1 MNFNKIG
8 IILGREYSVRVKK
21 RSFILTTIL
30 TPVLLAALFIVPTV
44 LMFVGGKD
52 TEKVM
57 VQDSS
62 GIVVPYLESSS
73 TIEYVVAPE
82 GTTLEQL
89 KVDFNNLDVYALV
102 GISELDSANNVQ
114 VVAYSAEP
122 LNVDIKSDISRKVN
136 KAVESMKLSLYNI
149 SDLDRILAEVKS
161 DVQITTL
168 TLTDEG
174 EKEESAEIYMALSYV
189 MSLLI
194 YMFIFMFG
202 NMVMRGVI
210 EEKSGRIVEVIVSS
224 VKSVEL
230 MIGKILGIALVA
242 LTQFFIWVVLTL
254 VLISVAGFLMG
265 GDIVG
270 TMESTDVA
278 GMGSILKGISEVRF
292 GYVISCFIIYFVL
305 GYLLYA
311 GMFAAVGAAVDN
323 EADTGQLSIPITVP
337 LILGL
342 FLMIPTFQNPTGQL
356 AFWSSIIPFTS
367 PMVMMAR
374 IPFGVVPFWELALS
388 IILLLATALLMAVI
402 SAKIY
407 KVGILTYGK
416 KASFKD
422 LWKWVKTKN

>member
-174 EKEESAEIYMALSYV
+174 EKEESAEIYMALSYI

-242 LTQFFIWVVLTL
+242 LTQFLIWVVLTL
-254 VLISVAGFLMG
+254 VLVMVAGFLMG

-270 TMESTDVA
+270 TMEATDVA
-278 GMGSILKGISEVRF
+278 GMGSILKGILEVRF
-292 GYVISCFIIYFVL
+292 GYILSCFLIYFVL

-323 EADTGQLSIPITVP
+323 EADTTQLSMPVTIP

-388 IILLLATALLMAVI
+388 ILLLFATFLLMAVI

>member
-1 MNFNKIG
+1 MNFNKIA

-21 RSFILTTIL
+21 KSFILTTIL

-44 LMFVGGKD
+44 LMVVGGKD

-57 VQDSS
+57 VQDNS
-62 GIVVPYLESSS
+62 GIVAPYLESSS
-73 TIEYVVAPE
+73 TAEYIIAPE
-82 GTTLEQL
+82 GSSLEQL
-89 KVDFNNLDVYALV
+89 KADFNNLDVYALV

-149 SDLDRILAEVKS
+149 SDLDRILAEVRS

-168 TLTDEG
+168 TLTEEG

-265 GDIVG
+265 GDLVG
-270 TMESTDVA
+270 TMESAEVA

-422 LWKWVKTKN
+422 LWKWIKTKN

>member
-21 RSFILTTIL
+21 KSFILTTIL
-30 TPVLLAALFIVPTV
+30 TPVLMAALFIVPTV
-44 LMFVGGKD
+44 LMVVGGKD

-57 VQDSS
+57 VQDGS

-73 TIEYVVAPE
+73 TVEYVVAPE
-82 GTTLEQL
+82 GSTLEQL
-89 KVDFNNLDVYALV
+89 KADFNYLDVYALV

-174 EKEESAEIYMALSYV
+174 EKEESAEIYMALSYI
-189 MSLLI
+189 MSFLI

-230 MIGKILGIALVA
+230 MIGKIVGVALVA
-242 LTQFFIWVVLTL
+242 LTQFLIWVVLTL
-254 VLISVAGFLMG
+254 VLVVVAGSFMG

-270 TMESTDVA
+270 TMESADVA
-278 GMGSILKGISEVRF
+278 GMGSILKGISEIRF
-292 GYVISCFIIYFVL
+292 GYVLTCFLIYFLL

-323 EADTGQLSIPITVP
+323 EADTGQLSMPITIP
-337 LILGL
+337 LIIGL

-374 IPFGVVPFWELALS
+374 VPFGVVPFWELALS
-388 IILLLATALLMAVI
+388 IILLFATFLLMAVI

-422 LWKWVKTKN
+422 LWKWIKVKN

>member
-1 MNFNKIG
+1 MNFNKIA

-21 RSFILTTIL
+21 KSFILTTIL
-30 TPVLLAALFIVPTV
+30 TPILMAALFIVPTV
-44 LMFVGGKD
+44 LMVVGGKD

-57 VQDSS
+57 VQDNS
-62 GIVVPYLESSS
+62 GIVAPYLESSS
-73 TIEYVVAPE
+73 TAEYIIAPE
-82 GTTLEQL
+82 GSSLEQL
-89 KVDFNNLDVYALV
+89 KADFNNLDVYALV
-102 GISELDSANNVQ
+102 GISELDSSNNVQ
-114 VVAYSAEP
+114 AVAYSAEP
-122 LNVDIKSDISRKVN
+122 LNVDIKSDISSKVN
-136 KAVESMKLSLYNI
+136 KAVETMKLSLYNI
-149 SDLDRILAEVKS
+149 TDLDRILEEVRS

-168 TLTDEG
+168 TLTEKG
-174 EKEESAEIYMALSYV
+174 EKEESTEIYMALSYI
-189 MSLLI
+189 MSFLI

-230 MIGKILGIALVA
+230 MIGKILGVALVA
-242 LTQFFIWVVLTL
+242 LTQFLIWVVLTL
-254 VLISVAGFLMG
+254 VLVVAAGFLLG
-265 GDIVG
+265 GDLVG
-270 TMESTDVA
+270 TMESAEVA

-292 GYVISCFIIYFVL
+292 GYVITCFLIYFVL

-388 IILLLATALLMAVI
+388 ILLLLATFLLMAVI

-422 LWKWVKTKN
+422 LWKWIKTKN

>member
-44 LMFVGGKD
+44 LMVVGGKD

-57 VQDSS
+57 IQDGS
-62 GIVVPYLESSS
+62 GIVAPYLESSS
-73 TIEYVVAPE
+73 TVEYVVAPV
-82 GTTLEQL
+82 GSTLEQL
-89 KVDFNNLDVYALV
+89 KEDFNNLDVYALV
-102 GISELDSANNVQ
+102 GISELDSGNNVQ

-136 KAVESMKLSLYNI
+136 KAVEAMKLSLYNI
-149 SDLDRILAEVKS
+149 TDLDRILAEVKS

-174 EKEESAEIYMALSYV
+174 EKEESAEIYMALSYI

-242 LTQFFIWVVLTL
+242 LTQFLIWVVLTL
-254 VLISVAGFLMG
+254 VLVTEAGFLMG

-270 TMESTDVA
+270 TMESADVA
-278 GMGSILKGISEVRF
+278 GMGSILKGISEIRF
-292 GYVISCFIIYFVL
+292 GYVLICFLIYFVL

-323 EADTGQLSIPITVP
+323 EADTSQLSMPVTIP

-356 AFWSSIIPFTS
+356 AFWASIVPFTS

-388 IILLLATALLMAVI
+388 ILLLFATFIFMAVI

-422 LWKWVKTKN
+422 LWKWIKTKN

>member
-8 IILGREYSVRVKK
+8 IILGREFSVRVKK
-21 RSFILTTIL
+21 KSFILTTIL
-30 TPVLLAALFIVPTV
+30 TPILMAALFIVPTV
-44 LMFVGGKD
+44 LMVVGGKD

-57 VQDSS
+57 VQDNS
-62 GIVVPYLESSS
+62 GIVAPYLESSS
-73 TIEYVVAPE
+73 TAEYIIAPE
-82 GTTLEQL
+82 GSTLEQL
-89 KVDFNNLDVYALV
+89 KADFNNLDVYALV
-102 GISELDSANNVQ
+102 GISELDSSNNVQ
-114 VVAYSAEP
+114 AVAYSAEP

-136 KAVESMKLSLYNI
+136 KAVETMKLSLYNI
-149 SDLDRILAEVKS
+149 TDLDRILEEVRS

-168 TLTDEG
+168 TLTEKG
-174 EKEESAEIYMALSYV
+174 EKEESTEIYMALSYI
-189 MSLLI
+189 MSFLI

-230 MIGKILGIALVA
+230 MIGKILGVALVA
-242 LTQFFIWVVLTL
+242 ITQFLIWVVLTL
-254 VLISVAGFLMG
+254 ILVMVAGFLLG
-265 GDIVG
+265 GDLVG
-270 TMESTDVA
+270 TMESAEVA

-292 GYVISCFIIYFVL
+292 GYVITCFLIYFVL

-422 LWKWVKTKN
+422 LWKWIKTKN

>member
-1 MNFNKIG
+1 MNFNKIA

-21 RSFILTTIL
+21 KSFILTTIL
-30 TPVLLAALFIVPTV
+30 TPILMAALFIVPTV
-44 LMFVGGKD
+44 LMVVGGKD

-57 VQDSS
+57 VQDNS
-62 GIVVPYLESSS
+62 GIVAPYLESS
-73 TIEYVVAPE
+73 TTAEYIIAPE
-82 GTTLEQL
+82 GSSLEQL
-89 KVDFNNLDVYALV
+89 KADFNNLDVYALV
-102 GISELDSANNVQ
+102 GISELDSSNNVQ
-114 VVAYSAEP
+114 AVAYSAEP
-122 LNVDIKSDISRKVN
+122 LNVDIKSDISSKVN
-136 KAVESMKLSLYNI
+136 KAVETMKLSLYNI
-149 SDLDRILAEVKS
+149 TDLDHILEEVKS

-168 TLTDEG
+168 TLTDKG
-174 EKEESAEIYMALSYV
+174 EKEESTEIYMALSYI
-189 MSLLI
+189 MSFLI

-210 EEKSGRIVEVIVSS
+210 EEKSGRIVEVIISS

-242 LTQFFIWVVLTL
+242 LTQFLIWVVLTL
-254 VLISVAGFLMG
+254 VLVAVAGIFMG
-265 GDIVG
+265 GDIISTV
-270 TMESTDVA
+270 ESADMA
-278 GMGSILKGISEVRF
+278 GMGSILSGISEVRF
-292 GYVISCFIIYFVL
+292 GYVITCFVIYFLL

-422 LWKWVKTKN
+422 LLKWIKVKN

>member
-8 IILGREYSVRVKK
+8 IILGREFSVRVKK
-21 RSFILTTIL
+21 KSFILTTIL
-30 TPVLLAALFIVPTV
+30 TPILMAALFIVPTV
-44 LMFVGGKD
+44 LMVVGGKD

-57 VQDSS
+57 VQDNS
-62 GIVVPYLESSS
+62 GIVAPYLESSS
-73 TIEYVVAPE
+73 TAEYIIAPE
-82 GTTLEQL
+82 GSTLEQL
-89 KVDFNNLDVYALV
+89 KADFNNLDVYALV
-102 GISELDSANNVQ
+102 GISELDSSNNVQ
-114 VVAYSAEP
+114 AVAYSAEP

-136 KAVESMKLSLYNI
+136 KAVETMKLSLYNI
-149 SDLDRILAEVKS
+149 TDLDRILEEVRS

-168 TLTDEG
+168 TLTEKG
-174 EKEESAEIYMALSYV
+174 EKEESTEIYMALSYI
-189 MSLLI
+189 MSFLI

-230 MIGKILGIALVA
+230 MIGKILGVALVA
-242 LTQFFIWVVLTL
+242 ITQFVIWVVLTL
-254 VLISVAGFLMG
+254 ILVMVAGFLLG
-265 GDIVG
+265 GDLVG
-270 TMESTDVA
+270 TMESAEVA

-292 GYVISCFIIYFVL
+292 GYVITCFLIYFVL

-422 LWKWVKTKN
+422 LWKWIKTKN

>member
-1 MNFNKIG
+1 
-8 IILGREYSVRVKK
+8 
-21 RSFILTTIL
+21 
-30 TPVLLAALFIVPTV
+30 
-44 LMFVGGKD
+44 MFVGGKD

-174 EKEESAEIYMALSYV
+174 EKEESAEIYMALSYI

-242 LTQFFIWVVLTL
+242 LTQFLIWVVLTL
-254 VLISVAGFLMG
+254 VLVMVAGFLMG

-270 TMESTDVA
+270 TMEATDVA
-278 GMGSILKGISEVRF
+278 GMGSILKGILEVRF
-292 GYVISCFIIYFVL
+292 GYILSCFLIYFVL

-323 EADTGQLSIPITVP
+323 EADTTQLSMPVTIP

-388 IILLLATALLMAVI
+388 ILLLFATFLLMAVI

>member
-8 IILGREYSVRVKK
+8 IILGREFSVRVKK
-21 RSFILTTIL
+21 KSFILTTIL
-30 TPVLLAALFIVPTV
+30 TPILMAALFIVPTV
-44 LMFVGGKD
+44 LMVVGGKD

-57 VQDSS
+57 VQDNS
-62 GIVVPYLESSS
+62 GIVAPYLESSS
-73 TIEYVVAPE
+73 TAEYIIAPE
-82 GTTLEQL
+82 GSTLEQL
-89 KVDFNNLDVYALV
+89 KADFNNLGVYALV
-102 GISELDSANNVQ
+102 GISELDSSNNVQ
-114 VVAYSAEP
+114 AVAYSAEP

-136 KAVESMKLSLYNI
+136 KAVETMKLSLYNI
-149 SDLDRILAEVKS
+149 TDLDRILEEVRS

-168 TLTDEG
+168 TLTEKG
-174 EKEESAEIYMALSYV
+174 EKEESTEIYMALSYI
-189 MSLLI
+189 MSFLI

-230 MIGKILGIALVA
+230 MIGKILGVALVA
-242 LTQFFIWVVLTL
+242 ITQFLIWVVLTL
-254 VLISVAGFLMG
+254 ILVMVAGFLLG
-265 GDIVG
+265 GDLVG
-270 TMESTDVA
+270 TMESAEVA

-292 GYVISCFIIYFVL
+292 GYVITCFLIYFVL

-422 LWKWVKTKN
+422 LWKWIKTKN

>member
-1 MNFNKIG
+1 MNFNKIA

-194 YMFIFMFG
+194 YMFIFMWQYS
-202 NMVMRGVI
+202 NMFYI
-210 EEKSGRIVEVIVSS
+210 
-224 VKSVEL
+224 
-230 MIGKILGIALVA
+230 
-242 LTQFFIWVVLTL
+242 F
-254 VLISVAGFLMG
+254 
-265 GDIVG
+265 
-270 TMESTDVA
+270 
-278 GMGSILKGISEVRF
+278 
-292 GYVISCFIIYFVL
+292 
-305 GYLLYA
+305 
-311 GMFAAVGAAVDN
+311 
-323 EADTGQLSIPITVP
+323 
-337 LILGL
+337 
-342 FLMIPTFQNPTGQL
+342 
-356 AFWSSIIPFTS
+356 
-367 PMVMMAR
+367 
-374 IPFGVVPFWELALS
+374 
-388 IILLLATALLMAVI
+388 
-402 SAKIY
+402 
-407 KVGILTYGK
+407 
-416 KASFKD
+416 
-422 LWKWVKTKN
+422 

>member
-1 MNFNKIG
+1 MNFNKIA

-21 RSFILTTIL
+21 KSFILTTIL

-44 LMFVGGKD
+44 LMVVGGKD

-57 VQDSS
+57 VQDNS
-62 GIVVPYLESSS
+62 GIVAPYLESSS
-73 TIEYVVAPE
+73 TAEYIIAPE
-82 GTTLEQL
+82 GSSLEQL
-89 KVDFNNLDVYALV
+89 KADFNNLDVYALV

-149 SDLDRILAEVKS
+149 SDLDRILAEVRS

-168 TLTDEG
+168 TLTEEG

-270 TMESTDVA
+270 TMESAEVA

-422 LWKWVKTKN
+422 LWKWIKTKN

>member
-1 MNFNKIG
+1 MNLNKIG

-57 VQDSS
+57 VQDGS

-73 TIEYVVAPE
+73 TVEYVVAPE
-82 GTTLEQL
+82 GATLEQL
-89 KVDFNNLDVYALV
+89 KLDFNNLDVYALV
-102 GISELDSANNVQ
+102 GISELDSANNVK

-122 LNVDIKSDISRKVN
+122 LNVDIKSDISSKVN

-149 SDLDRILAEVKS
+149 SDLDRILAEVKT

-174 EKEESAEIYMALSYV
+174 EKEESAEIYMALSYI

-242 LTQFFIWVVLTL
+242 LTQFLIWVVLTL
-254 VLISVAGFLMG
+254 VLVAVAGFLMG

-270 TMESTDVA
+270 TMEASDVA

-292 GYVISCFIIYFVL
+292 GYILSCFLIYFVL

-323 EADTGQLSIPITVP
+323 EADTTQLSMPVTIP

-342 FLMIPTFQNPTGQL
+342 FLMLPTFQNPTGQL
-356 AFWSSIIPFTS
+356 AFWASIIPFTS

-388 IILLLATALLMAVI
+388 ILLLLATFLLMAVI

-422 LWKWVKTKN
+422 LWKWIKTKN

>member
-1 MNFNKIG
+1 MNLNKIG

-57 VQDSS
+57 VQDGS

-73 TIEYVVAPE
+73 TVEYVVAPE
-82 GTTLEQL
+82 GATLEQL
-89 KVDFNNLDVYALV
+89 KLDFNNLDVYALV
-102 GISELDSANNVQ
+102 GISELDSANNVK

-122 LNVDIKSDISRKVN
+122 LNVDIKSDISSKVN

-149 SDLDRILAEVKS
+149 SDLDRILAEVKT

-174 EKEESAEIYMALSYV
+174 EKEESAEIYMALSYI

-242 LTQFFIWVVLTL
+242 LTQFLIWVVLTL
-254 VLISVAGFLMG
+254 VLVAVAGFLMG

-270 TMESTDVA
+270 TMETADVA
-278 GMGSILKGISEVRF
+278 GMGSILKGISEIRF
-292 GYVISCFIIYFVL
+292 GYILTCFLIYFVL

-323 EADTGQLSIPITVP
+323 EADTTQLLMPVTIP

-342 FLMIPTFQNPTGQL
+342 FLMLPTFQNPTGQL
-356 AFWSSIIPFTS
+356 AFWASIIPFTS

-388 IILLLATALLMAVI
+388 ILLLLATFLLMAVI

-422 LWKWVKTKN
+422 LWKWIKTKN

>member
-1 MNFNKIG
+1 MNLNKIG

-30 TPVLLAALFIVPTV
+30 TPILLAALFIVPTV
-44 LMFVGGKD
+44 LVFVGGKD

-57 VQDSS
+57 VQDGS
-62 GIVVPYLESSS
+62 GIVIPYLESSS
-73 TIEYVVAPE
+73 TVEYVVAPE
-82 GTTLEQL
+82 GATLEQL
-89 KVDFNNLDVYALV
+89 KLDFNNLDVYALV
-102 GISELDSANNVQ
+102 GISELDSANNVK

-122 LNVDIKSDISRKVN
+122 LNVDIKSDISSKVN

-174 EKEESAEIYMALSYV
+174 EKEESAEIYMALSYI

-242 LTQFFIWVVLTL
+242 LTQFLIWVVLTL
-254 VLISVAGFLMG
+254 VLVAVAGFMMG

-270 TMESTDVA
+270 TMEASDVA

-292 GYVISCFIIYFVL
+292 GYILTCFLIYFVL

-323 EADTGQLSIPITVP
+323 EADTTQLLMPVTIP

-342 FLMIPTFQNPTGQL
+342 FLMLPTFQNPTGQL
-356 AFWSSIIPFTS
+356 AFWASIIPFTS

-388 IILLLATALLMAVI
+388 ILLLLATFLLMAVI

-422 LWKWVKTKN
+422 LWKWIKTKN

>member
-1 MNFNKIG
+1 MNFNKIA

-21 RSFILTTIL
+21 KSFILTTIL
-30 TPVLLAALFIVPTV
+30 TPVLLAALFIIPTV

-57 VQDSS
+57 VQDGS

-73 TIEYVVAPE
+73 TVEYVVAPE
-82 GTTLEQL
+82 GSTLEQL
-89 KVDFNNLDVYALV
+89 KGDFNNLDVYALV

-149 SDLDRILAEVKS
+149 SDLDRILAEVRS

-292 GYVISCFIIYFVL
+292 GYILSCFLIYFVL

-323 EADTGQLSIPITVP
+323 EADTGQLSLPITIP
-337 LILGL
+337 LIIGL

-388 IILLLATALLMAVI
+388 IILLFATFLLMAVI

-422 LWKWVKTKN
+422 LWKWIKTKN

>member
-1 MNFNKIG
+1 MNFNKIA

-21 RSFILTTIL
+21 KSFILTTIL
-30 TPVLLAALFIVPTV
+30 TPILMAALFIVPTV
-44 LMFVGGKD
+44 LMVVGGKD

-57 VQDSS
+57 VQDNS
-62 GIVVPYLESSS
+62 GIVAPYLESSS
-73 TIEYVVAPE
+73 TAEYIIAPE
-82 GTTLEQL
+82 GSSLEQL
-89 KVDFNNLDVYALV
+89 KADFNNLDVYALV
-102 GISELDSANNVQ
+102 GISELDSSNNVQ
-114 VVAYSAEP
+114 AVAYSAEP
-122 LNVDIKSDISRKVN
+122 LNVDIKSDISSKVN
-136 KAVESMKLSLYNI
+136 KAVETMKLSLYNI
-149 SDLDRILAEVKS
+149 TDLDRILEEVRS

-168 TLTDEG
+168 TLTEKG
-174 EKEESAEIYMALSYV
+174 EKEESTEIYMALSYI
-189 MSLLI
+189 MSFLI

-230 MIGKILGIALVA
+230 MIGKILGVALVA
-242 LTQFFIWVVLTL
+242 LTQFLIWVVLTL
-254 VLISVAGFLMG
+254 VLVVAAGFLLG
-265 GDIVG
+265 GDLVG
-270 TMESTDVA
+270 TMESAEVA

-292 GYVISCFIIYFVL
+292 GYVITCFLIYFVL

-422 LWKWVKTKN
+422 LWKWIKTKN

>member
-1 MNFNKIG
+1 MNFNKIA

-21 RSFILTTIL
+21 KSFILTTIL

-44 LMFVGGKD
+44 LMVVGGKD

-57 VQDSS
+57 VQDNS
-62 GIVVPYLESSS
+62 GIVAPYLESSS
-73 TIEYVVAPE
+73 TAEYIIAPE
-82 GTTLEQL
+82 GSSLEQL
-89 KVDFNNLDVYALV
+89 KADFNNLDVYALV

-149 SDLDRILAEVKS
+149 SDLNRILAEVRS

-265 GDIVG
+265 GDLVG
-270 TMESTDVA
+270 TMESAEVA

-422 LWKWVKTKN
+422 LWKWIKTKN

>member
-1 MNFNKIG
+1 
-8 IILGREYSVRVKK
+8 
-21 RSFILTTIL
+21 
-30 TPVLLAALFIVPTV
+30 
-44 LMFVGGKD
+44 
-52 TEKVM
+52 
-57 VQDSS
+57 
-62 GIVVPYLESSS
+62 
-73 TIEYVVAPE
+73 
-82 GTTLEQL
+82 
-89 KVDFNNLDVYALV
+89 
-102 GISELDSANNVQ
+102 
-114 VVAYSAEP
+114 
-122 LNVDIKSDISRKVN
+122 
-136 KAVESMKLSLYNI
+136 MKLSLYNI
-149 SDLDRILAEVKS
+149 TDLDRILAEVKS

-174 EKEESAEIYMALSYV
+174 EKEESAEIYMALSYI

-242 LTQFFIWVVLTL
+242 LTQFLIWVVLTL
-254 VLISVAGFLMG
+254 VLVTVAGFLMG

-270 TMESTDVA
+270 TMESADVA
-278 GMGSILKGISEVRF
+278 GMGSILKGISEIRF
-292 GYVISCFIIYFVL
+292 GYVLICFLIYFVL

-323 EADTGQLSIPITVP
+323 EADTSQLSMPVTIP

-356 AFWSSIIPFTS
+356 AFWASIVPFTS

-388 IILLLATALLMAVI
+388 ILLLFATFIFMAVI

-422 LWKWVKTKN
+422 LWKWIKTKN

>member
-1 MNFNKIG
+1 
-8 IILGREYSVRVKK
+8 
-21 RSFILTTIL
+21 
-30 TPVLLAALFIVPTV
+30 
-44 LMFVGGKD
+44 
-52 TEKVM
+52 
-57 VQDSS
+57 
-62 GIVVPYLESSS
+62 
-73 TIEYVVAPE
+73 
-82 GTTLEQL
+82 
-89 KVDFNNLDVYALV
+89 
-102 GISELDSANNVQ
+102 
-114 VVAYSAEP
+114 
-122 LNVDIKSDISRKVN
+122 
-136 KAVESMKLSLYNI
+136 
-149 SDLDRILAEVKS
+149 
-161 DVQITTL
+161 
-168 TLTDEG
+168 
-174 EKEESAEIYMALSYV
+174 MALSYI

-242 LTQFFIWVVLTL
+242 LTQFLIWVVLTL
-254 VLISVAGFLMG
+254 VLVAVAGFLMG

-270 TMESTDVA
+270 TMETADVA
-278 GMGSILKGISEVRF
+278 GMGSILKGISEIRF
-292 GYVISCFIIYFVL
+292 GYILTCFLIYFVL

-323 EADTGQLSIPITVP
+323 EADTGQLSMPVTIP
-337 LILGL
+337 LIIGL
-342 FLMIPTFQNPTGQL
+342 FLMLPTFQNPTGQL
-356 AFWSSIIPFTS
+356 AFWASIIPFTS

-388 IILLLATALLMAVI
+388 ILLLLATFLLMAVI

-422 LWKWVKTKN
+422 LWKWIKTKN

>member
-21 RSFILTTIL
+21 KSFILTTIL
-30 TPVLLAALFIVPTV
+30 TPVLMAALFIVPTV
-44 LMFVGGKD
+44 LMVVGGKD

-57 VQDSS
+57 VQDGS

-73 TIEYVVAPE
+73 TVEYVVAPE
-82 GTTLEQL
+82 GSTLEQL
-89 KVDFNNLDVYALV
+89 KADFNYLDVYALV

-136 KAVESMKLSLYNI
+136 KAVESMKLSLFNI

-161 DVQITTL
+161 DLQITTL

-174 EKEESAEIYMALSYV
+174 EKEESAEIYMALSYI
-189 MSLLI
+189 MSFLI

-230 MIGKILGIALVA
+230 MIGKIVGVALVA
-242 LTQFFIWVVLTL
+242 LTQFLIWVVLTL
-254 VLISVAGFLMG
+254 VLVVVAGSFMG

-270 TMESTDVA
+270 TMESADVA
-278 GMGSILKGISEVRF
+278 GMGSILKGISEIRF
-292 GYVISCFIIYFVL
+292 GYVLTCFLIYFLL

-323 EADTGQLSIPITVP
+323 EADTGQLSMPITIP
-337 LILGL
+337 LIIGL

-374 IPFGVVPFWELALS
+374 VPFGVVPFWELALS
-388 IILLLATALLMAVI
+388 IILLFATFLLMAVI

-422 LWKWVKTKN
+422 LWKWIKVKN

>member
-21 RSFILTTIL
+21 KSFILTTIL

-44 LMFVGGKD
+44 LMVVGGKD

-57 VQDSS
+57 IQDGS
-62 GIVVPYLESSS
+62 GIVAPYLESSS
-73 TIEYVVAPE
+73 TVEYVVAPV
-82 GTTLEQL
+82 GSTLEQL
-89 KVDFNNLDVYALV
+89 KEDFNNLDVYALV
-102 GISELDSANNVQ
+102 GISELDSGNNVQ

-136 KAVESMKLSLYNI
+136 KAVEAMKLSLYNI
-149 SDLDRILAEVKS
+149 TDLDRILAEVKS

-168 TLTDEG
+168 TLTEQG
-174 EKEESAEIYMALSYV
+174 EKEESAEIYMALSYI

-242 LTQFFIWVVLTL
+242 LTQFLIWVVLTL
-254 VLISVAGFLMG
+254 ALVAVAGFLMG

-270 TMESTDVA
+270 TMESADVA
-278 GMGSILKGISEVRF
+278 GMGSILKGISEIRF
-292 GYVISCFIIYFVL
+292 GYVLTCFVIYFLL

-323 EADTGQLSIPITVP
+323 EADTSQLSMPVTIP

-356 AFWSSIIPFTS
+356 AFWASIVPFTS

-388 IILLLATALLMAVI
+388 VLLLFVTFILMAVI

-422 LWKWVKTKN
+422 LWKWIKTKN

>member
-1 MNFNKIG
+1 MNLNKIG

-57 VQDSS
+57 VQDGS

-73 TIEYVVAPE
+73 TVEYVVAPE
-82 GTTLEQL
+82 GATLEQL
-89 KVDFNNLDVYALV
+89 KLDFNNLDVYALV
-102 GISELDSANNVQ
+102 GISELDSANNVK

-122 LNVDIKSDISRKVN
+122 LNVDIKSDISSKVN

-149 SDLDRILAEVKS
+149 SDLDRILAEVKT

-174 EKEESAEIYMALSYV
+174 EKEESAEIYMALSYI

-242 LTQFFIWVVLTL
+242 LTQFLIWVVLTL
-254 VLISVAGFLMG
+254 VLVAVAGFLMG

-270 TMESTDVA
+270 TMETADVA
-278 GMGSILKGISEVRF
+278 GMGSILKGISEIRF
-292 GYVISCFIIYFVL
+292 GYILTCFLIYFVL

-323 EADTGQLSIPITVP
+323 EADTGQLSMPVTIP
-337 LILGL
+337 LIIGL
-342 FLMIPTFQNPTGQL
+342 FLMLPTFQNPTGQL
-356 AFWSSIIPFTS
+356 AFWASIIPFTS

-388 IILLLATALLMAVI
+388 ILLLLATFLLMAVI

-416 KASFKD
+416 KASFKG
-422 LWKWVKTKN
+422 LWKWIKTKN

>member
-1 MNFNKIG
+1 MNLNKIG
-8 IILGREYSVRVKK
+8 IILGREYMVRVKK
-21 RSFILTTIL
+21 KSFILTTIL

-57 VQDSS
+57 VQDGS

-73 TIEYVVAPE
+73 TVEYVIAPD
-82 GTTLEQL
+82 GSTLEQL
-89 KVDFNNLDVYALV
+89 KQDFNNLDAYALV

-136 KAVESMKLSLYNI
+136 KAVEAMKLSLYNI
-149 SDLDRILAEVKS
+149 SDLDRILEEVKT

-168 TLTDEG
+168 TLTEEG
-174 EKEESAEIYMALSYV
+174 EKEESAEIYMALSYI

-242 LTQFFIWVVLTL
+242 LTQFLIWVVLTL
-254 VLISVAGFLMG
+254 VLVSVAGFLMG

-270 TMESTDVA
+270 TMESADVA

-292 GYVISCFIIYFVL
+292 GYILSCFLIYFVL

-323 EADTGQLSIPITVP
+323 EADTGQLSMPITIP
-337 LILGL
+337 LIIGL
-342 FLMIPTFQNPTGQL
+342 FLMIPTFQNPTGSL
-356 AFWSSIIPFTS
+356 AFWASIIPFTS

-388 IILLLATALLMAVI
+388 IILLLATFLLMAVI

-422 LWKWVKTKN
+422 LWKWIKIKN

>member
-21 RSFILTTIL
+21 KSFILTTIL
-30 TPVLLAALFIVPTV
+30 TPVLMAALFIVPTV
-44 LMFVGGKD
+44 LMVVGGKD

-57 VQDSS
+57 VQDGS

-73 TIEYVVAPE
+73 TVEYVVAPE
-82 GTTLEQL
+82 GSTLEQL
-89 KVDFNNLDVYALV
+89 KADFNYLGVYALV

-174 EKEESAEIYMALSYV
+174 EKEESAEIYMALSYI
-189 MSLLI
+189 MSFLI

-230 MIGKILGIALVA
+230 MIGKIVGVALVA
-242 LTQFFIWVVLTL
+242 LTQFLIWVVLTL
-254 VLISVAGFLMG
+254 VLVVVAGSFMG

-270 TMESTDVA
+270 TMESADVA
-278 GMGSILKGISEVRF
+278 GMGSILKGISEIRF
-292 GYVISCFIIYFVL
+292 GYVLTCFLIYFLL

-323 EADTGQLSIPITVP
+323 EADTGQLSMPITIP
-337 LILGL
+337 LIIGL

-374 IPFGVVPFWELALS
+374 VPFGVVPFWELALS
-388 IILLLATALLMAVI
+388 IILLFATFLLMAVI

-422 LWKWVKTKN
+422 LWKWIKVKN

>member
-8 IILGREYSVRVKK
+8 IILGREFSVRVKK
-21 RSFILTTIL
+21 KSFILTTIL
-30 TPVLLAALFIVPTV
+30 TPILMAALFIVPTV
-44 LMFVGGKD
+44 LMVVGGKD

-57 VQDSS
+57 VQDNS
-62 GIVVPYLESSS
+62 GIVAPYLESSS
-73 TIEYVVAPE
+73 TAEYIIAPE
-82 GTTLEQL
+82 GSTLEQL
-89 KVDFNNLDVYALV
+89 KEDFHNLDVYALV
-102 GISELDSANNVQ
+102 GISELDSSNNVQ
-114 VVAYSAEP
+114 AVAYSAEP

-136 KAVESMKLSLYNI
+136 KAVETMKLSLYNI
-149 SDLDRILAEVKS
+149 TDLDRILEEVRS

-168 TLTDEG
+168 TLTEKG
-174 EKEESAEIYMALSYV
+174 EKEESTEIYMALSYI
-189 MSLLI
+189 MSFLI

-230 MIGKILGIALVA
+230 MIGKILGVALVA
-242 LTQFFIWVVLTL
+242 ITQFLIWVVLTL
-254 VLISVAGFLMG
+254 ILVMVAGFLLG
-265 GDIVG
+265 GDLVG
-270 TMESTDVA
+270 TMESAEVA

-292 GYVISCFIIYFVL
+292 GYIISCFIIYFVL

-323 EADTGQLSIPITVP
+323 EADTGQLSVPITVP

-422 LWKWVKTKN
+422 LWKWINIKN

>member
-1 MNFNKIG
+1 MNLNKIG

-30 TPVLLAALFIVPTV
+30 TPILLAALFIVPTV
-44 LMFVGGKD
+44 LVFVGGKD

-57 VQDSS
+57 VQDGS
-62 GIVVPYLESSS
+62 GIVIPHLESSS
-73 TIEYVVAPE
+73 TVEYVFAPE
-82 GTTLEQL
+82 GATLEQL
-89 KVDFNNLDVYALV
+89 KLDFNNLDVYALV
-102 GISELDSANNVQ
+102 GISELDSANNVK

-122 LNVDIKSDISRKVN
+122 LNVDIKSDISSKVN

-149 SDLDRILAEVKS
+149 SDLDRILAEVRS

-174 EKEESAEIYMALSYV
+174 EKEESAEIYMALSYI

-242 LTQFFIWVVLTL
+242 LTQFLIWVVLTL
-254 VLISVAGFLMG
+254 VLVAVAGFLMG

-270 TMESTDVA
+270 TMEASDVA

-292 GYVISCFIIYFVL
+292 GYILSCFLIYFVL

-323 EADTGQLSIPITVP
+323 EADTTQLSMPVTIP

-342 FLMIPTFQNPTGQL
+342 FLMLPTFQNPTGQL
-356 AFWSSIIPFTS
+356 AFWASIIPFTS

-388 IILLLATALLMAVI
+388 IILLFATFLLMAVI

>member
-174 EKEESAEIYMALSYV
+174 RRRS
-189 MSLLI
+189 
-194 YMFIFMFG
+194 
-202 NMVMRGVI
+202 R
-210 EEKSGRIVEVIVSS
+210 R
-224 VKSVEL
+224 
-230 MIGKILGIALVA
+230 
-242 LTQFFIWVVLTL
+242 
-254 VLISVAGFLMG
+254 
-265 GDIVG
+265 
-270 TMESTDVA
+270 
-278 GMGSILKGISEVRF
+278 RF
-292 GYVISCFIIYFVL
+292 TW
-305 GYLLYA
+305 LYH
-311 GMFAAVGAAVDN
+311 
-323 EADTGQLSIPITVP
+323 T
-337 LILGL
+337 
-342 FLMIPTFQNPTGQL
+342 
-356 AFWSSIIPFTS
+356 
-367 PMVMMAR
+367 
-374 IPFGVVPFWELALS
+374 
-388 IILLLATALLMAVI
+388 
-402 SAKIY
+402 
-407 KVGILTYGK
+407 
-416 KASFKD
+416 
-422 LWKWVKTKN
+422 

>member
-8 IILGREYSVRVKK
+8 IILGREFSVRVKK
-21 RSFILTTIL
+21 KSFILTTIL
-30 TPVLLAALFIVPTV
+30 TPILMAALFIVPTV
-44 LMFVGGKD
+44 LMVVGGKD

-57 VQDSS
+57 VQDNS
-62 GIVVPYLESSS
+62 GIVAPYLESSS
-73 TIEYVVAPE
+73 TAEYIIAPE
-82 GTTLEQL
+82 GSTLEQL
-89 KVDFNNLDVYALV
+89 KADFNNLDVYALV
-102 GISELDSANNVQ
+102 GISELDSSNNVQ
-114 VVAYSAEP
+114 AVAYSAEP

-136 KAVESMKLSLYNI
+136 KAVETMKLSLYNI
-149 SDLDRILAEVKS
+149 TDLDRILEEVRS

-168 TLTDEG
+168 TLTEKG
-174 EKEESAEIYMALSYV
+174 EKEESTEIYMALSYI
-189 MSLLI
+189 MSFLI

-230 MIGKILGIALVA
+230 MIGKILGVALVA
-242 LTQFFIWVVLTL
+242 ITQFVIWVVLTL
-254 VLISVAGFLMG
+254 ILVMVAGFLLG
-265 GDIVG
+265 GDLVG
-270 TMESTDVA
+270 TMESAEVA

-292 GYVISCFIIYFVL
+292 GYVITCFLIYFVL

-367 PMVMMAR
+367 PHGNDGANSFRSGAFLGAR
-374 IPFGVVPFWELALS
+374 SLDYF
-388 IILLLATALLMAVI
+388 
-402 SAKIY
+402 
-407 KVGILTYGK
+407 
-416 KASFKD
+416 ASGDRPSDGRDFCKD
-422 LWKWVKTKN
+422 IQGGHSYLR

>member
-174 EKEESAEIYMALSYV
+174 EKEESAEIYMALSYI

-242 LTQFFIWVVLTL
+242 LTQFLIWVVLTL
-254 VLISVAGFLMG
+254 VLVMVAGFLMG

-270 TMESTDVA
+270 TMEATDVA
-278 GMGSILKGISEVRF
+278 GMGSILKGILEVRF
-292 GYVISCFIIYFVL
+292 GYILSCFLIYFVL

-323 EADTGQLSIPITVP
+323 EADTTQLSMPVTIP

-388 IILLLATALLMAVI
+388 ILLLFATFLLMAVI

-407 KVGILTYGK
+407 KVGILTL
-416 KASFKD
+416 S
-422 LWKWVKTKN
+422 LIHI

>member
-8 IILGREYSVRVKK
+8 IILGREFSVRVKK
-21 RSFILTTIL
+21 KSFILTTIL
-30 TPVLLAALFIVPTV
+30 TPILMAALFIVPTV
-44 LMFVGGKD
+44 LMVVGGKD

-57 VQDSS
+57 VQDNS
-62 GIVVPYLESSS
+62 GIVAPYLESSS
-73 TIEYVVAPE
+73 TAEYIIAPE
-82 GTTLEQL
+82 GSTLEQL
-89 KVDFNNLDVYALV
+89 KADFNNLDVYALV
-102 GISELDSANNVQ
+102 GISELDSSNNVQ
-114 VVAYSAEP
+114 AVAYSAEP

-136 KAVESMKLSLYNI
+136 KAVETMKLSLYNI
-149 SDLDRILAEVKS
+149 TDLDRILEEVRS

-168 TLTDEG
+168 TLTEKG
-174 EKEESAEIYMALSYV
+174 EKEESTEIYMALSYI
-189 MSLLI
+189 MSFLI

-230 MIGKILGIALVA
+230 MIGKILGVALVA
-242 LTQFFIWVVLTL
+242 ITQFLIWVVLTL
-254 VLISVAGFLMG
+254 ILVMVAGFLLG
-265 GDIVG
+265 GDLVG
-270 TMESTDVA
+270 TMESAEVA

-292 GYVISCFIIYFVL
+292 GYVITCFLIYFVL

-374 IPFGVVPFWELALS
+374 IPFGAVPFWELALS

-422 LWKWVKTKN
+422 LWKWIKTKN

>member
-21 RSFILTTIL
+21 KSFILTTIL
-30 TPVLLAALFIVPTV
+30 TPVLMAALFIVPTV
-44 LMFVGGKD
+44 LMVVGGKD

-57 VQDSS
+57 VQDGS

-73 TIEYVVAPE
+73 TVEYVVAPE
-82 GTTLEQL
+82 GSTLEQL
-89 KVDFNNLDVYALV
+89 KADFNYLDVYALV

-136 KAVESMKLSLYNI
+136 KAVESMKLSLFNI

-174 EKEESAEIYMALSYV
+174 EKEESAEIYMALSYI
-189 MSLLI
+189 MSFLI

-230 MIGKILGIALVA
+230 MIGKIVGVALVA
-242 LTQFFIWVVLTL
+242 LTQFLIWVVLTL
-254 VLISVAGFLMG
+254 VLVVVAGSFMG

-270 TMESTDVA
+270 TMESADVA
-278 GMGSILKGISEVRF
+278 GMGSILKGISEIRF
-292 GYVISCFIIYFVL
+292 GYVLTCFLIYFLL

-323 EADTGQLSIPITVP
+323 EADTGQLSMPITIP
-337 LILGL
+337 LIIGL

-374 IPFGVVPFWELALS
+374 VPFGVVPFWELALS
-388 IILLLATALLMAVI
+388 IILLFATFLLMAVI

-422 LWKWVKTKN
+422 LWKWIKVKN

>member
-89 KVDFNNLDVYALV
+89 KVDFNSLDVYALV

-174 EKEESAEIYMALSYV
+174 EKEESAEIYMALSYI

-242 LTQFFIWVVLTL
+242 LTQFLIWVVLTL
-254 VLISVAGFLMG
+254 VLVMVAGFLMG

-270 TMESTDVA
+270 TMEATDVA
-278 GMGSILKGISEVRF
+278 GMGSILKGILEVRF
-292 GYVISCFIIYFVL
+292 GYILSCFLIYFVL

-323 EADTGQLSIPITVP
+323 EADTTQLSMPVTIP

-388 IILLLATALLMAVI
+388 ILLLFATFLLMAVI

>member
-8 IILGREYSVRVKK
+8 IILGREFSVRVKK
-21 RSFILTTIL
+21 KSFILTTIL
-30 TPVLLAALFIVPTV
+30 TPILMAALFIVPTV
-44 LMFVGGKD
+44 LMMVGGKD

-57 VQDSS
+57 VQDNS
-62 GIVVPYLESSS
+62 GIVAPYLESSS
-73 TIEYVVAPE
+73 TAEYIIAPE
-82 GTTLEQL
+82 GSTLEQL
-89 KVDFNNLDVYALV
+89 KADFNNLGVYALV
-102 GISELDSANNVQ
+102 GISELDSSNNVQ
-114 VVAYSAEP
+114 AVAYSAEP

-136 KAVESMKLSLYNI
+136 KAVETMKLSLYNI
-149 SDLDRILAEVKS
+149 TDLDRILEEVRS

-168 TLTDEG
+168 TLTEKG
-174 EKEESAEIYMALSYV
+174 EKEESTEIYMALSYI
-189 MSLLI
+189 MSFLI

-230 MIGKILGIALVA
+230 MIGKILGVALVA
-242 LTQFFIWVVLTL
+242 LTQFLIWVVLTL
-254 VLISVAGFLMG
+254 ILVMVAGFLLG
-265 GDIVG
+265 GDLVG
-270 TMESTDVA
+270 TMESAEVA

-292 GYVISCFIIYFVL
+292 GYVITCFLIYFVL

-374 IPFGVVPFWELALS
+374 IPFGVVPFWELVLS

-422 LWKWVKTKN
+422 LWKWIKTKN

>member
-1 MNFNKIG
+1 MNFNKIA

-21 RSFILTTIL
+21 KSFILTTIL
-30 TPVLLAALFIVPTV
+30 TPILMAALFIVPTV
-44 LMFVGGKD
+44 LMVVGGKD

-57 VQDSS
+57 VQDNS
-62 GIVVPYLESSS
+62 GIVAPYLESSS
-73 TIEYVVAPE
+73 TAEYIIAPE
-82 GTTLEQL
+82 GSSLEQL
-89 KVDFNNLDVYALV
+89 KADFNNLDVYALV

-122 LNVDIKSDISRKVN
+122 LNVDIKSDISSKVN

-149 SDLDRILAEVKS
+149 SDLDRILAEVRS

-356 AFWSSIIPFTS
+356 AFWSSIIP
-367 PMVMMAR
+367 
-374 IPFGVVPFWELALS
+374 LS
-388 IILLLATALLMAVI
+388 R
-402 SAKIY
+402 SRP
-407 KVGILTYGK
+407 ILTG
-416 KASFKD
+416 SIW
-422 LWKWVKTKN
+422 L